1 MDNTVRTALVNEAR
15 RQQAAQ
21 RLEGLRGRQT
31 LLGELAQVVATLARD
46 TAQEVS
52 DAAQQVSA
60 LAAGAGPGLT
70 DEFGEYS
77 SVDQLLRRER
87 FAGKRASLEHVHA
100 HPQAAEAEAL
110 DAWRTAA
117 LAETGLP
124 TLLQDP
130 AAMGALYRSNLK
142 ASGAV
147 LDTTWEAQRA
157 WILART
163 VDEAMGL

>member
-1 MDNTVRTALVNEAR
+1 MANDNLTLTLAT
-15 RQQAAQ
+15 
-21 RLEGLRGRQT
+21 LRGRAAA
-31 LLGELAQVVATLARD
+31 LAEAKAAQDQAAATIAGLQAS
-46 TAQEVS
+46 TAQEIASAVASLQGS
-52 DAAQQVSA
+52 DEV
-60 LAAGAGPGLT
+60 GY
-70 DEFGEYS
+70 YS

-100 HPQAAEAEAL
+100 NPEATEKESIK
-110 DAWRTAA
+110 AWETAA

-130 AAMGALYRSNLK
+130 GALGALYRANLK

-157 WILART
+157 WILGRT